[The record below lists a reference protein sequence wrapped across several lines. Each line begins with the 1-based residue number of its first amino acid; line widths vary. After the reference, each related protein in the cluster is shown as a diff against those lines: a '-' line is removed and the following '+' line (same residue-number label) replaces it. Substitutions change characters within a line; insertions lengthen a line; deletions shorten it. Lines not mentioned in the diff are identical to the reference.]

1 MFPGSPLYRASNWVA
16 ESSTI
21 SSVPKDAVYIHLRIN
36 KCHRVKIAEKEKRTV
51 TRSATNIKS
60 GQRKSGKYCE
70 KCEKPKKIYILQV

>member
-36 KCHRVKIAEKEKRTV
+36 KYLLSGFIITRRTGADNKRKRVME
-51 TRSATNIKS
+51 
-60 GQRKSGKYCE
+60 
-70 KCEKPKKIYILQV
+70 